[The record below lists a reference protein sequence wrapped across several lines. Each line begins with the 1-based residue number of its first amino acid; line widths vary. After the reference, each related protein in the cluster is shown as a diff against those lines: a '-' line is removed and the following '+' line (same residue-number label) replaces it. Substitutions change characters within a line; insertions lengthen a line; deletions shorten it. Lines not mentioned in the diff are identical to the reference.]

1 MKKFRIIAVLAIAFC
16 FLLGTTAVYG
26 YDHSVTVSA
35 GNGSFDKD
43 PVAGTVATIDTEK
56 GEVDINGK
64 TSTLVEMPD
73 KKAPA
78 DSKYFVTGMKIT
90 GHDNGEGDDYVFA
103 DSVDITDSN
112 APDSYRDKDTE
123 LVVAYGLKSNMVKYT
138 ISYLDQNRAE
148 LHPSETH
155 YGVIGQKPV
164 VSYKYIQGY
173 LPQAYKLAKRLTNNP
188 ADNVFEFTYSPTQA
202 AEGNTIINNT
212 GNANAAAGNAAGNA
226 AAGNAAAGNAAGNA
240 GANAGANAGTTIGD
254 NATPLAIDDQD
265 TPLANPDEEEK
276 DGGSPLMYII
286 GGVVVA
292 AAIAAAIAAFLAR
305 RRAGEEE

>member
-1 MKKFRIIAVLAIAFC
+1 MKKFRVIAVLAIAFC
-16 FLLGTTAVYG
+16 FLFGTTVVYG
-26 YDHSVTVSA
+26 YDHGISVSG
-35 GNGSFDKD
+35 GNGSIEDGDISATAVTFTSGD
-43 PVAGTVATIDTEK
+43 VAT
-56 GEVDINGK
+56 VNGK
-64 TSTLVEMPD
+64 NVTPPED
-73 KKAPA
+73 
-78 DSKYFVTGMKIT
+78 KYFAIGLKLA
-90 GHDNGEGDDYVFA
+90 GHDNDEVFA
-103 DSVDITDSN
+103 DTAILDVTDPSSLVYN
-112 APDSYRDKDTE
+112 EDAE

-138 ISYLDQNRAE
+138 ISYIDQNGAE
-148 LHPSETH
+148 LLPTETH
-155 YGVIGQKPV
+155 YGVIGGERPII
-164 VSYKYIQGY
+164 SYKYVEGY
-173 LPQAYKLAKRLTNNP
+173 LPHAYNITRHLSENP
-188 ADNVFEFTYSPTQA
+188 DDNVFTFNYTPVQA
-202 AEGNTIINNT
+202 AEGQTIINNA

-305 RRAGEEE
+305 RRGTEEE